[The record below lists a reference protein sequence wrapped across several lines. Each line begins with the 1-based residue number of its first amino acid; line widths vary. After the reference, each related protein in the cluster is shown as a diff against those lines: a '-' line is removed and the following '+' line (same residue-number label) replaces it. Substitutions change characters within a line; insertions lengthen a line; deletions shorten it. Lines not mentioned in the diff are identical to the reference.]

1 MLNIDFS
8 FNTEHGTFAD
18 AIVLPNDHTFTD
30 TEIETI
36 KQERLNNWI
45 AAVTAIPSDVI
56 DVEMTDITSSEE

>member
-45 AAVTAIPSDVI
+45 AAVTALP
-56 DVEMTDITSSEE
+56 SEE

>member
-1 MLNIDFS
+1 MVKIDFS
-8 FNTEHGTFAD
+8 FESEHGTFAD

-45 AAVTAIPSDVI
+45 VAVTALPSDII
-56 DVEMTDITSSEE
+56 DVEVTDVTPIKE